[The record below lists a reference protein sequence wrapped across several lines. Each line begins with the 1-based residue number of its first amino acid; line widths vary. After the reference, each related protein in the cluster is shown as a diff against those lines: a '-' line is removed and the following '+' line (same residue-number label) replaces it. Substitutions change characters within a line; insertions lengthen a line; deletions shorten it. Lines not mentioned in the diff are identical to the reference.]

1 MMLDNTKLIYS
12 FKKKEVVLIVWLIV
26 SCSGNPI
33 YLEPYWMQHAAS
45 TAIVLSGWHRMGY
58 EYEDGSLISKELHS
72 EIFKLHDIV
81 KNVNTTGRY
90 LIFGAGST
98 QLLGAAVHSLSL
110 ESSQPAKVVASV
122 PYYPVSKNRKPHP
135 CPCFILK
142 KCYWHHIYSTIM

>member
-1 MMLDNTKLIYS
+1 
-12 FKKKEVVLIVWLIV
+12 
-26 SCSGNPI
+26 
-33 YLEPYWMQHAAS
+33 MQHAAS

-122 PYYPVSKNRKPHP
+122 PYYPVSKNRKTP
-135 CPCFILK
+135 CFSINFYFILK
-142 KCYWHHIYSTIM
+142 KCYLHRIFYNHVTGLQVANGAA